1 MKLSI
6 ILPIY
11 NVEAYLEECVNSILM
26 QSYRDYEI
34 ILVNDGS
41 TDGSPKLCD
50 DLAAKHDCIKVVH
63 KKNGGSSDARNFGTA
78 EATGE
83 YVVYIDSDDF
93 ITSPDFLSKIA
104 EKSKS
109 GADLIF
115 YKFTKYFHESK
126 RMDTCRYSYASA
138 ICEKSYAGK
147 IRKLVEADAFY
158 GMAWIKAV
166 KRSLIADNNIG
177 FEVGLLG
184 EDMEWNYHIIFHAK
198 SMELI
203 DESFLAYRQREG
215 SVTSTYKLK
224 NITDFIYIL
233 EKWSKRITEEVKD
246 EELKFALY
254 GSLAKYYSNLLV
266 VYSRLKDPNKKSCK
280 NRIKALVWLFKYSM
294 SKRPK
299 SEAKIYNLLGFN
311 MTVWALQL
319 LDKIKR

>member
-41 TDGSPKLCD
+41 IDGSPKLCD
-50 DLAAKHDCIKVVH
+50 ELVAKHDCIKVVH
-63 KKNGGSSDARNFGTA
+63 KKNGGLSDARNYGTA

-109 GADLIF
+109 GADLIL
-115 YKFTKYFHESK
+115 YKYVKYFHESK

-138 ICEKSYAGK
+138 ICESSYAGK

-215 SVTSTYKLK
+215 SITSTHKLK

-233 EKWSKRITEEVKD
+233 EKWSKRVTEEVKE

-266 VYSRLKDPNKKSCK
+266 AYSRLKDPNKKSCK

-294 SKRPK
+294 SKRP
-299 SEAKIYNLLGFN
+299 E
-311 MTVWALQL
+311 V
-319 LDKIKR
+319 

>member
-1 MKLSI
+1 MSI

-41 TDGSPKLCD
+41 IDGSPKLCD
-50 DLAAKHDCIKVVH
+50 ELVAKHDCIKVVH
-63 KKNGGSSDARNFGTA
+63 KKNGGLSDARNYGTA

-109 GADLIF
+109 GADLIL
-115 YKFTKYFHESK
+115 YKYVKYFHESK

-138 ICEKSYAGK
+138 ICESSYAGK

-215 SVTSTYKLK
+215 SITSTHKLK

-233 EKWSKRITEEVKD
+233 EKWSKRVTEEVKE

-266 VYSRLKDPNKKSCK
+266 AYSRLKDPNKKSCK

-299 SEAKIYNLLGFN
+299 SEAKIYNPLGFN

>member
-41 TDGSPKLCD
+41 IDGSPKLCD
-50 DLAAKHDCIKVVH
+50 ELVAKHDCIKVVH
-63 KKNGGSSDARNFGTA
+63 KKNGGLSDARNYGTA

-109 GADLIF
+109 GADLIL
-115 YKFTKYFHESK
+115 YKYVKYFHESK

-138 ICEKSYAGK
+138 ICESSYAGK

-215 SVTSTYKLK
+215 SITSTYLK
-224 NITDFIYIL
+224 NGL
-233 EKWSKRITEEVKD
+233 NVLQKR
-246 EELKFALY
+246 
-254 GSLAKYYSNLLV
+254 
-266 VYSRLKDPNKKSCK
+266 
-280 NRIKALVWLFKYSM
+280 
-294 SKRPK
+294 
-299 SEAKIYNLLGFN
+299 
-311 MTVWALQL
+311 
-319 LDKIKR
+319 